1 VTLASSGIEI
11 RHCATL
17 EEFKSCVR
25 LESVTWGIDT
35 PVPSSMF
42 VVAHHTGGQVLGAF
56 SEGKM
61 IGFTMAVAGVRG
73 GQPFI
78 HSHMTAVMPEYRDKG
93 VGRRLKLFQRQDALK
108 RGIRL
113 VEWTFDPLE
122 LKNAHFNLVRLGAVA
137 RRFIP
142 NCYGI
147 TESPLHVGLPT
158 DRLVAEWWLDSERV
172 KNILADNAVP
182 SKDTAARIAL
192 PTNLGELKS
201 KDRDAGAR
209 AQSAASE
216 QFQKYFADG
225 YVATSIE
232 RRDPSTSEY
241 ILEHAE
247 EVAGLKLPKV
257 QTDS

>member
-1 VTLASSGIEI
+1 MTASEIEI
-11 RHCATL
+11 RHCESIDEYKA
-17 EEFKSCVR
+17 CVH

-35 PVPSSMF
+35 PVPTSMF

-61 IGFTMAVAGVRG
+61 IGFTMAVAGARG
-73 GQPFI
+73 GQAFL
-78 HSHMTAVMPEYRDKG
+78 HSHMTAVLPDYRDQG
-93 VGRRLKLFQRQDALK
+93 VGRRLKLFQRQDAVK

-122 LKNAHFNLVRLGAVA
+122 LKNAHFNLVRLGAIA

-158 DRLVAEWWLDSERV
+158 DRLVAEWWLDSDRV
-172 KNILADNAVP
+172 KNILADNAIP

-192 PTNLGELKS
+192 PTNLGDMKA
-201 KDRDAGAR
+201 KDHEAGAKV
-209 AQSAASE
+209 QSGARE
-216 QFQKYFADG
+216 QFQKYFAEG

-232 RRDPSTSEY
+232 PHDASTTEY
-241 ILEHAE
+241 VLEPEHD
-247 EVAGLKLPKV
+247 VAGLKLPKI
-257 QTDS
+257 QHN